1 MPAVTPHEVT
11 IGIITALP
19 VEGAA
24 VLRVLEDATSFSH
37 PQDQNGYHVG
47 QVPSGTPGRSHSVAV
62 LMMPRDGTRLAATC
76 CANMLRTFPN
86 IQTVI
91 MVGIAGGIP
100 RPEQPERHVR
110 LGDIVVATDGI
121 VDYGHIRETDTGPV
135 LRGRQGSGLLTPR
148 LLHAATLL
156 RVGERGGNRPWETML
171 GKALPRE
178 FARPAPGTDIL
189 RVGERTVTHPPR
201 PEPAPAGDMPRV
213 HYGAI
218 GSADVLMKSEQRRD
232 ALAAQYSD
240 IFAVEMEGS
249 GIAAATAAC
258 GRTWFMVRGVADY
271 AATGKNDVWHAY
283 ASYAAAVWTRALLAV
298 TPPLAEPQAMV
309 TEAALPLVDQG
320 RETEVVAL
328 LNRVPHDTDLRAVWA
343 ATVPDY
349 PEPDPSLFTSAPAVY
364 HYLARLNARPD
375 VPHPAFRFADRL
387 GHALSGEHGRA
398 LRDWAARQAGPAT
411 EPVRAAPGP
420 ADAHD
425 GKVRPSL
432 TLQITV
438 DGLDRDLCRI
448 TPFLQ
453 AASGSWQPAPGPGE
467 PVVTTVD
474 GLARETA
481 KLVAEAEMRWQGVA
495 DRADIEFML
504 PTGLLNMAVQWFSG
518 PEILD
523 EARPLCMEYSVSLRS
538 LERMRELRIHRAWSH
553 RWRQLDRKPFSGRVL
568 WGRGSA
574 EPDDMGDWRRE
585 LDGDTS
591 YLVVVLSGP
600 PGTETGDAELRAALR
615 AGVPIVLWDQRAPR
629 PEDGT
634 AGLRRLSAEPARLP
648 ESTRM
653 ARIEADRAPVDG
665 PPHFGR
671 TVALLWDDADR
682 RISDQGAAG

>member
-1 MPAVTPHEVT
+1 MQVVTPHEVT

-24 VLRVLEDATSFSH
+24 VLRVLEEANSFSH
-37 PQDQNGYHVG
+37 PQDQYSYRVG
-47 QVPSGTPGRSHSVAV
+47 RMPSVTPGRSHSVAV

-76 CANMLRTFPN
+76 CANMIRTFPN
-86 IQTVI
+86 VQTVI

-100 RPEQPERHVR
+100 RPEQPDRHVR
-110 LGDIVVATDGI
+110 LGDVVVATDGI

-135 LRGRQGSGLLTPR
+135 LRGRQGSGLLSPR

-156 RVGERGGNRPWETML
+156 RVGERGGARPWEAML
-171 GKALPRE
+171 GEAVPRE

-189 RVGERTVTHPPR
+189 RVGTRTVTHPPR
-201 PEPAPAGDMPRV
+201 PEPAPPGDMPLV

-218 GSADVLMKSEQRRD
+218 GSADVLMKSEQPRD
-232 ALAAQYSD
+232 ALAARHSD
-240 IFAVEMEGS
+240 IVAVEMEGS

-271 AATGKNDVWHAY
+271 AETGKNNVWHAY
-283 ASYAAAVWTRALLAV
+283 ASYAAAVWTRALLAI
-298 TPPLAEPQAMV
+298 TPPLAGAQTV
-309 TEAALPLVDQG
+309 ITEAALPLVDPAQ
-320 RETEVVAL
+320 ENEVVDR
-328 LNRVPHDTDLRAVWA
+328 LNRVPQDTDLRAIWA
-343 ATVPDY
+343 AAVPDY
-349 PEPDPSLFTSAPAVY
+349 PEPDPSLFTSAPVVY
-364 HYLARLNARPD
+364 RYLAGLNARPD
-375 VPHPAFRFADRL
+375 VAHPAFRFTDRL
-387 GHALSGEHGRA
+387 GHVLAGDDGRA
-398 LRDWAARQAGPAT
+398 LRDWAARQAGPAA
-411 EPVRAAPGP
+411 EPARAAPGL
-420 ADAHD
+420 AGAHD

-438 DGLDRDLCRI
+438 DGLDRDVCRI
-448 TPFLQ
+448 TPYLQ

-481 KLVAEAEMRWQGVA
+481 KLVAAAETRWHGVA
-495 DRADIEFML
+495 DRANIEFML
-504 PTGLLNMAVQWFSG
+504 PAGLLNMAVQWFSG

-523 EARPLCMEYSVSLRS
+523 ETRPLCIEYSVSLRS
-538 LERMRELRIHRAWSH
+538 LERMREIRIHRAWSH
-553 RWRQLDRKPFSGRVL
+553 RWRQLDRQPFTGRVL

-574 EPDDMGDWRRE
+574 EPDDLGDWRRE

-600 PGTETGDAELRAALR
+600 PGTANGDAELRAALR
-615 AGVPIVLWDQRAPR
+615 AGVPIMLWDQRATR

-653 ARIEADRAPVDG
+653 ARIDAERATVG
-665 PPHFGR
+665 ESPHFGR

-682 RISDQGAAG
+682 RICDLGAAG